1 MPFIISGLAVG
12 AIYGLAGTGLVITY
26 KTSGIFNF
34 AQPALAAIASYIFWY
49 LHFDNITPGP
59 QFPWPVAALL
69 AVGVAGPLMGIGMER
84 MARGLANVATSLQ
97 ILATSGLALGIIGT
111 LGLLYQK

>member
-1 MPFIISGLAVG
+1 MFSDLMPFVISGLTVG

-34 AQPALAAIASYIFWY
+34 AHPAMAAIASYLFWF

-59 QFPWPVAALL
+59 RLAWPIAAAITVL
-69 AVGVAGPLMGIGMER
+69 VAGPLMGLGMELI
-84 MARGLANVATSLQ
+84 ARGLAQVATSLQ
-97 ILATSGLALGIIGT
+97 ILATAGL
-111 LGLLYQK
+111 